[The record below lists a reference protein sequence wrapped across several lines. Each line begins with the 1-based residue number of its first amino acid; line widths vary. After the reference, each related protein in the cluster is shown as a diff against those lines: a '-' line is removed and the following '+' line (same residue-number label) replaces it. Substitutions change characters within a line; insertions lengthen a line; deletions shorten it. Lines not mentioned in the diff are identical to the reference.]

1 MKLVIFFTAFRAMG
15 LIFIQRKFSKQLGD
29 IAGICLGYTAKDGKE
44 VKGEAFWHVEEV
56 VVIEKELN
64 NRILLIC
71 NALIPL
77 YLKRDK
83 FVTKTIE
90 SFASKARRLVTIKYN
105 IITSNEK
112 GVGTDANV
120 FISIYG
126 SNCCGRSPATCLSV
140 ARRTAS
146 CWSCWTQSRP
156 TTSPSSCVG
165 SGWTPRKWTARSS
178 GSSTQSTKDLILRVL
193 HYIKHLL

>member
-1 MKLVIFFTAFRAMG
+1 MTPSLNPCTIYQPSGAYSVGYKTLLLEIYCVETH
-15 LIFIQRKFSKQLGD
+15 KFSILWKRESLLSYPS
-29 IAGICLGYTAKDGKE
+29 CS
-44 VKGEAFWHVEEV
+44 
-56 VVIEKELN
+56 
-64 NRILLIC
+64 RILLIC

-165 SGWTPRKWTARSS
+165 SGWTPRKWTARSP
-178 GSSTQSTKDLILRVL
+178 LPRVL
-193 HYIKHLL
+193 KNLY